1 MTKLETLLESFIFDA
16 MHSGIIR
23 DADEQL
29 LPNEYFPDIV
39 LMMLQEEQGYGR
51 LTNGLVGYTLGKGLN
66 VTEMEVMIP
75 RSVSIACLELI
86 RPFADADRPDLMEVV
101 TRCDKVNNKYLTGKD
116 IEESGATNVTQLH

>member
-29 LPNEYFPDIV
+29 LPNEYFPDII
-39 LMMLQEEQGYGR
+39 LMLMNEEMGYGR
-51 LTNGLVGYTLGKGLN
+51 LTNGFVGYALGKGLD
-66 VTEMEVMIP
+66 VRALGVQIP
-75 RSVSIACLELI
+75 REVSIACLELL
-86 RPFADADRPDLMEVV
+86 RPFADAERPDLMEVV
-101 TRCDKVNNKYLTGKD
+101 TRCDKVNRECLTGKD